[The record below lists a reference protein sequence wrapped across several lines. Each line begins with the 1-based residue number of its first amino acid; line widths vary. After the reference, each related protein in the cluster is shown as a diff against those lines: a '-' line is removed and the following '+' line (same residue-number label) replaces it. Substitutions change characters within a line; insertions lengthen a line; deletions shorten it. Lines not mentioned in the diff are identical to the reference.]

1 MTNDWNKSHRK
12 ERFNPGWER
21 TRREVLDY
29 YGWRCQYPVIGDDG
43 VLRPCGAHANE
54 VDHIIRAEDG
64 QPDDD
69 SWDIFRFFVVPII
82 LIRLVWSR
90 LTRGEG
96 RGLSVRRLVGTG
108 IPRSVS

>member
-54 VDHIIRAEDG
+54 VDHIAPRRNGRLIGPRN
-64 QPDDD
+64 
-69 SWDIFRFFVVPII
+69 I
-82 LIRLVWSR
+82 LDAQTYIGNL
-90 LTRGEG
+90 
-96 RGLSVRRLVGTG
+96 
-108 IPRSVS
+108 

>member
-12 ERFNPGWER
+12 ERFNPCLER

-69 SWDIFRFFVVPII
+69 SWDNLQVLCRAHH
-82 LIRLVWSR
+82 SYK
-90 LTRGEG
+90 T
-96 RGLSVRRLVGTG
+96 GLESADARRRKRVEREEARWYRHPAFG
-108 IPRSVS
+108 